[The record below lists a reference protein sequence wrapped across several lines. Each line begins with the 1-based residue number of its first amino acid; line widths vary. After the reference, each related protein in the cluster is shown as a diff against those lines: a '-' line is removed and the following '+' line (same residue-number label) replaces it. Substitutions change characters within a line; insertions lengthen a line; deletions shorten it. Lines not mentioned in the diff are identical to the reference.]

1 MKNKKEQEEH
11 VSLEIGDYTVIV
23 RVTFTKKEDEKMW
36 HSYELIGVE
45 CPESIDI
52 RETDITKAMIQTE
65 IASHYQYLAENPVEP
80 PLEAL
85 AFIIQCAEDR
95 PAGVTYSTSGL
106 ETIER
111 AKAWLVEAG
120 GVLLPK
126 IRR

>member
-1 MKNKKEQEEH
+1 MKKTKEQEEH

-23 RVTFTKKEDEKMW
+23 NVTFTTKDDEKMW

-45 CPESIDI
+45 CPEAIDI
-52 RETDITKAMIQTE
+52 RETDITEDMLQTE

-85 AFIIQCAEDR
+85 AFVIQASEDN
-95 PAGVTYSTSGL
+95 PAGVSFSESGN
-106 ETIER
+106 EAIKR
-111 AKAWLVEAG
+111 VKDWFVEQG
-120 GVLLPK
+120 GVLFPK

>member
-1 MKNKKEQEEH
+1 MKKTKEKEEH

-23 RVTFTKKEDEKMW
+23 NVTFTTKDDEKMW

-45 CPESIDI
+45 CPEGIDI
-52 RETDITKAMIQTE
+52 RETDITEAMIQTE

-95 PAGVTYSTSGL
+95 PAGVTFSTSGEEKL
-106 ETIER
+106 
-111 AKAWLVEAG
+111 KMVKDWFVEQG